1 MPQMLDNFRKNKKRK
16 EKVHRFYSSHYL
28 MIILSYFLG
37 EIYIAFFNLNPAKT
51 VISAKISDLAKVLPG
66 KNLNGTSCK
75 CREVWSGKEIAVYR
89 VVFMRRA
96 KCNEVFISMPKCDAS
111 SQSPHL
117 LFECIYI

>member
-1 MPQMLDNFRKNKKRK
+1 
-16 EKVHRFYSSHYL
+16 

-75 CREVWSGKEIAVYR
+75 CREVWSGKEIAVTDQT
-89 VVFMRRA
+89 
-96 KCNEVFISMPKCDAS
+96 ISMAVEIHGSVLFVLNCD
-111 SQSPHL
+111 
-117 LFECIYI
+117 